1 MKIRIKM
8 SAKNGQF
15 EERKSKE
22 STVQPVSLSLSPED
36 EEKPE
41 LFFFSLPSSFFSFN
55 PLPAPAFDRQ
65 VQSRTEC
72 PGWTVGPRGSSSQV
86 SSVEVEQFGGR
97 GGEGEKRKK
106 KKKKKCVWIRSYSML
121 NIAGAGRGSWEAI
134 IINQANYRTRGEER
148 NVSGR
153 KKREKG

>member
-1 MKIRIKM
+1 MPR
-8 SAKNGQF
+8 
-15 EERKSKE
+15 
-22 STVQPVSLSLSPED
+22 LD
-36 EEKPE
+36 
-41 LFFFSLPSSFFSFN
+41 
-55 PLPAPAFDRQ
+55 
-65 VQSRTEC
+65 
-72 PGWTVGPRGSSSQV
+72 GWTTRLVKSG
-86 SSVEVEQFGGR
+86 QFGG
-97 GGEGEKRKK
+97 GGAVWWERWRRREEEK